1 MEARPS
7 EKGVPNTHSTK
18 YLPLRKSYLM
28 WPWCVMITKEM
39 LHADTFPQIAFLD
52 VKIEMIL
59 GKCFDDGGLWKSK
72 KETRNMLKNWRWP
85 VSQLELLWHQG
96 QGGSWSQSCPR
107 QWKLLCNNFIKLD
120 NFTLNNLHCSSDTKL
135 LRLPDQTTPLLSD
148 LSNLLPIHSHHLKYC
163 FRKFCFERP

>member
-96 QGGSWSQSCPR
+96 QGGSWSQSCLR
-107 QWKLLCNNFIKLD
+107 QWKLLCNYFFKLN
-120 NFTLNNLHCSSDTKL
+120 NFTLNIICIVHQMQNTFQNYLTRPLHCLVIFPTSCPSIV
-135 LRLPDQTTPLLSD
+135 TT
-148 LSNLLPIHSHHLKYC
+148 
-163 FRKFCFERP
+163 